1 MNAPTYLVKNNLQIY
16 YFRFVIPEEFRH
28 RFPNY
33 KREICK
39 SLKTRNRRI
48 ALDEARKLRVQI
60 SRMMNMDE
68 IDGMDLEIEELDS
81 GLNLLEK
88 LNRVSHLSK
97 EQGNQNIL
105 DEFFYNLSSTGTKQL
120 NTAISHKEGLEQD
133 NLSGESQN
141 SVTNAVEGEIPL
153 QEQLKQISDTS
164 IQESNNEDKEES
176 IRLNDVV
183 EFFLRDK
190 KVNVTNQKTIDTY
203 ERNCSLLVRVIGN
216 KISDDI
222 NAKDIRKFKDTL
234 IRLPKN
240 INHSLLYKN
249 KSIAKILELDIPL
262 SDRFT

>member
-1 MNAPTYLVKNNLQIY
+1 MTM
-16 YFRFVIPEEFRH
+16 
-28 RFPNY
+28 
-33 KREICK
+33 
-39 SLKTRNRRI
+39 NRRI
-48 ALDEARKLRVQI
+48 ALGEVRKLRVQI
-60 SRMMNMDE
+60 SRMMNVDE
-68 IDGMDLEIEELDS
+68 IDRMDLEIEELDS
-81 GLNLLEK
+81 GLNILEK

-105 DEFFYNLSSTGTKQL
+105 DEFFYNLSRAGTKQL
-120 NTAISHKEGLEQD
+120 NTAILHKEGLEQD

-164 IQESNNEDKEES
+164 IQESNNEDKKGS

-183 EFFLRDK
+183 ESFLRDK

-222 NAKDIRKFKDTL
+222 NAKDIRKFRDTL

-240 INHSLLYKN
+240 
-249 KSIAKILELDIPL
+249 KSITKILELDIPL